1 MNLILQMS
9 RTTFI
14 GIYSSKIFSYLFSVI
29 LISIWNAFLYVSYY
43 LSLWIFFIP
52 VCFPSI
58 HEVCLLL
65 FLLKTMIL

>member
-1 MNLILQMS
+1 
-9 RTTFI
+9 
-14 GIYSSKIFSYLFSVI
+14 
-29 LISIWNAFLYVSYY
+29 
-43 LSLWIFFIP
+43 LWIFFIP